1 MAEETK
7 VQATDVEEVYYI
19 KPVEKPDAKR
29 SHRDGGEWKKVS
41 KQDFGK
47 FDGPAVFGTKDEI
60 KTKIGELEE
69 VPPECVTEEYD
80 AKSFSVS
87 LTSSEH
93 LPHFLEWTKR
103 NDKPI
108 RMHFGNWNFSRLKA
122 HSPKEVYREN
132 SYHGCSEFAIGTEW
146 VVSGS
151 ELRYD
156 PEKAAEIIEKH
167 KKLPPEKKIV
177 RSKLKIRNMLGPL
190 FRIIDKKI
198 DAMTHFSQQYP
209 GNRSWYHRSLLRVSS
224 PSTIEQYVWAL
235 PVYAAFYTQLTR
247 KKDYR
252 TLEWKKTVASILPLL
267 KDPMVTKDFRKF
279 IVREHC
285 NR

>member
-1 MAEETK
+1 MVTEPEVK
-7 VQATDVEEVYYI
+7 ATDVEEIYFI
-19 KPVEKPDAKR
+19 KPPEKPAGPR
-29 SHRDGGEWKKVS
+29 YQRRESGEWKKVS

-47 FDGPAVFGTKDEI
+47 FDGPAVFGTIDEI
-60 KTKIGELEE
+60 KGKIGEFED
-69 VPPECVTEEYD
+69 VPPQCVFEEHD
-80 AKSFSVS
+80 KSFS
-87 LTSSEH
+87 LRSSGEH

-103 NDKPI
+103 NDKPVVMYYGDMDY
-108 RMHFGNWNFSRLKA
+108 RRLKIN
-122 HSPKEVYREN
+122 SQREVYREN
-132 SYHGCSEFAIGTEW
+132 NYRGCSVFAIGTEW
-146 VVSGS
+146 VIEGR

-156 PEKAAEIIEKH
+156 PEKAAAIIEMH

-177 RSKLKIRNMLGPL
+177 RSKLRVTSMLSPL
-190 FRIIDKKI
+190 FRVIDKKI

-252 TLEWKKTVASILPLL
+252 TLEWKKIIKSILPLL
-267 KDPMVTKDFRKF
+267 KDPMVTTDFRKF
-279 IVREHC
+279 IVRETC